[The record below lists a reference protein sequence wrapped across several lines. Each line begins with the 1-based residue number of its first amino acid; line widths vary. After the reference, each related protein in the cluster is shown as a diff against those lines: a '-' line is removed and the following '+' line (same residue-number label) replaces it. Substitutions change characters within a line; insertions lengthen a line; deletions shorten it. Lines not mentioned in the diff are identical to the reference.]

1 MGNHFY
7 DLKLSFPY
15 SKSFLFLWVSA
26 LFLMSMK
33 YAIHFGKETAIKNK
47 IVKLNKNILLIL
59 DQTKFLNPTLSF
71 LHWKY
76 AHIPFK
82 EDENQLLIVALSVI
96 IYSL

>member
-1 MGNHFY
+1 MGKDLNSVSINTRSPNFFTLIMGNHFY

-33 YAIHFGKETAIKNK
+33 YAIHFGRETAIKTK

-71 LHWKY
+71 LH
-76 AHIPFK
+76 
-82 EDENQLLIVALSVI
+82 
-96 IYSL
+96 